1 MVCHSAST
9 GDERVTG
16 AYIAAGER
24 WSKVTVLEQ
33 RFGAVRSIAAGPHG
47 TAAGRIYENLRLR
60 IITVEIA
67 PDSVLSR
74 ATLAKEYGVS
84 QTPVREALQRLE
96 QDGLVETFPQSRTV
110 VTRIDPD
117 ALTEFYFLRRAVE
130 TEVVRHLAKA
140 PSAETLSEL
149 DALIAMQE
157 TLIEN
162 IDQVTMFYDLDE
174 SFHRAL
180 FAGIGYVGLHNMIR
194 SRSGHLDRARR
205 LDMPR
210 KDKMREIVDGHI
222 AILEAVRAGNADAA
236 EYAMREHLSG
246 TLKRIATLR
255 QANPDAFEAGTL

>member
-1 MVCHSAST
+1 MRA
-9 GDERVTG
+9 
-16 AYIAAGER
+16 
-24 WSKVTVLEQ
+24 
-33 RFGAVRSIAAGPHG
+33 IAAGPHG

-67 PDSVLSR
+67 PDTVLSR

-117 ALTEFYFLRRAVE
+117 ALTESHFLRRAVE
-130 TEVVRHLAKA
+130 TEVVRHLAQSHT
-140 PSAETLSEL
+140 PETLSEL

-162 IDQVTMFYDLDE
+162 TEQVAMFYDLDE

-180 FAGIGYVGLHNMIR
+180 FGGIGYIGLHNMIR

-210 KDKMREIVDGHI
+210 KEKMREIVDGHI
-222 AILEAVRAGNADAA
+222 AIAEAVRASDPEAA
-236 EYAMREHLSG
+236 AVAMREHLSG
-246 TLKRIATLR
+246 TLKRIEMLR
-255 QANPDAFEAGTL
+255 QANPDAFDTSSR

>member
-1 MVCHSAST
+1 MS
-9 GDERVTG
+9 
-16 AYIAAGER
+16 
-24 WSKVTVLEQ
+24 VLEQ

-67 PDSVLSR
+67 PDTVLSR
-74 ATLAKEYGVS
+74 ASLARDYGVS

-117 ALTEFYFLRRAVE
+117 ALTEAHFLRRAVE
-130 TEVVRHLAKA
+130 TEVVRHLASA
-140 PSAETLSEL
+140 HTAETISEL
-149 DALIAMQE
+149 DALIAMQQ

-162 IDQVTMFYDLDE
+162 TDQVTMFYDLDE

-180 FAGIGYVGLHNMIR
+180 FNGIGYVGLHTMIR
-194 SRSGHLDRARR
+194 ARSGHLDRARR

-210 KDKMREIVDGHI
+210 REKMREIVDGHVAI
-222 AILEAVRAGNADAA
+222 ATEEQGAA
-236 EYAMREHLSG
+236 EGATSAEEVEQPRPSG
-246 TLKRIATLR
+246 ERDAQAAPPAPRADGASPVLPPTLR
-255 QANPDAFEAGTL
+255 LPQPGAATNKKDVVRV

>member
-1 MVCHSAST
+1 MS
-9 GDERVTG
+9 
-16 AYIAAGER
+16 
-24 WSKVTVLEQ
+24 VLEQ

-67 PDSVLSR
+67 PDTVLSR
-74 ATLAKEYGVS
+74 ASLARDYGVS

-117 ALTEFYFLRRAVE
+117 ALTEAHFLRRAVE
-130 TEVVRHLAKA
+130 TEVVRHLASA
-140 PSAETLSEL
+140 HTAETISEL
-149 DALIAMQE
+149 DALIAMQQ

-162 IDQVTMFYDLDE
+162 TDQVTMFYDLDE

-180 FAGIGYVGLHNMIR
+180 FNGIGYVGLHTMIR
-194 SRSGHLDRARR
+194 ARSGHLDRARR

-210 KDKMREIVDGHI
+210 REKMREIVDGHVAI
-222 AILEAVRAGNADAA
+222 ADAVKNSDPDAA
-236 EYAMREHLSG
+236 EVAMREHLSG

-255 QANPDAFEAGTL
+255 AANPHAFEAGRRLP